1 MGAFPQL
8 DFFASSLSLD
18 LRQQRPIASSIMDIR
33 RAKYDGFP
41 SRSLHSFPRSFLIC
55 FPQSRKRRK
64 RLCYA
69 LTLVA
74 PSPHVPTRALSG
86 EKSVQISQ
94 NFLSSCR
101 VASFFAAL
109 PSFSSS
115 RACCDRSLSFQNRV
129 SLYFATAAERT
140 CVRKNP
146 PLVRSMTCW

>member
-18 LRQQRPIASSIMDIR
+18 PRQQRPIASSIMDI
-33 RAKYDGFP
+33 DGFP
-41 SRSLHSFPRSFLIC
+41 SRSLHSFPQSFLIC

-94 NFLSSCR
+94 NLLFSSSR
-101 VASFFAAL
+101 IANSFAAPL

-129 SLYFATAAERT
+129 SLYLATAALRT